1 MKPQNADARRDER
14 ALLLRLDVLQFL
26 ASIAVWMAAFY
37 IAILGK
43 GLGLPDYEI
52 GVVAIVYGLSLLFSN
67 YFCGS
72 LSDVYGARL
81 FLIIGFLFSSI
92 MFIVHVFVFD
102 YMSLL
107 WVRLITGVALGIYP
121 GALYAI
127 AHATRT
133 RMGKFSSFG
142 AMGSFV
148 GLAGAGFISAAY
160 GTRSLFLVGAIV
172 LFAAFILALQVRG
185 TNGSSERLSLRPT
198 LTIRQNLSIY
208 TSLLTRHTGA
218 NMVWTF

>member
-1 MKPQNADARRDER
+1 MPQNTDVGRDER

-43 GLGLPDYEI
+43 ELGLPDYEI

-81 FLIIGFLFSSI
+81 FLIIGFLFSSV